1 MTSSPKIMDLEATY
15 PVAEKRPDLVKTGT
29 GHTLDDIS
37 VDGLTSGRLGQADI
51 TITAE
56 GLLLQAD
63 IARSAKRPCLAENF
77 ERGAE
82 LVAVP
87 DEVMLATYELLRPGR
102 AKDVQEL
109 RDAAQSLRDDYGAER
124 VAQFIEEAAT
134 VYEKRGL
141 FRRRF

>member
-1 MTSSPKIMDLEATY
+1 LPSSTEPRNLDADY
-15 PVAEKRPDLVKTGT
+15 PVAEKRPDLVRTAGGSALGDLT
-29 GHTLDDIS
+29 
-37 VDGLTSGRLGQADI
+37 VDNLTSGRLGQADM

-56 GLLLQAD
+56 SLLLQANV
-63 IARSAKRPCLAENF
+63 ARAAGRACLAQNF

-87 DEVMLATYELLRPGR
+87 DDIMLATYELLRPGR
-102 AKDVQEL
+102 AKRAQDL
-109 RDAAQSLRDDYGAER
+109 RDAAQALRQDYGAER
-124 VAQFIEEAAT
+124 IAALLEEAAE